1 MTLISLTADAHENS
15 IKWSS
20 YSVED
25 LKVAIANVDKI
36 HYLTFCTFS
45 FEFKKVACLIQDVV
59 SHHTVVI
66 KEWRDVARDL
76 LCRTTLS

>member
-25 LKVAIANVDKI
+25 LKVVIANVDKI
-36 HYLTFCTFS
+36 NQACTVTELKLLGS
-45 FEFKKVACLIQDVV
+45 PYEKQRKVFEP
-59 SHHTVVI
+59 
-66 KEWRDVARDL
+66 
-76 LCRTTLS
+76 